1 MGIWRA
7 FGPRPA
13 SVTRTDLYYGGPSYI
28 AGYCPTG
35 ENSLYAYIVEAAQDR
50 STCARR
56 SSWRPCA
63 SSPRPTTALGRHPR
77 RRSPTRPA

>member
-13 SVTRTDLYYGGPSYI
+13 SVTRTDLYYGGPAYI

-35 ENSLYAYIVEAAQDR
+35 ENSLYAYIVEDARTAAGSR
-50 STCARR
+50 PT
-56 SSWRPCA
+56 SSW
-63 SSPRPTTALGRHPR
+63 PR
-77 RRSPTRPA
+77 